1 MLVQWKDQVGR
12 ICKGRINE
20 AVPLHVHEVEPSQS
34 RIPSKIHKGNPIN
47 TYNHMTLGVKLLQST
62 PSPPSKIIASI
73 LEQKTQASADDHK
86 RRNPSMPQAL
96 NGPGKLQW
104 LDSNEKDDKRF

>member
-1 MLVQWKDQVGR
+1 
-12 ICKGRINE
+12 
-20 AVPLHVHEVEPSQS
+20 
-34 RIPSKIHKGNPIN
+34 
-47 TYNHMTLGVKLLQST
+47 MTLGVKLLQST

-96 NGPGKLQW
+96 NGPDKLKW
-104 LDSNEKDDKRF
+104 LDSKKKEYKRLEDWNGNRTTAITGVKPLHIRPIFKIKDDSFSR